1 MKKFNL
7 FLATLLLCVAMFCSC
22 GSVEI
27 GDSSIPQATTRAVLI
42 DVNGDSVALEDTDSS
57 SFVIDDSSIAETT
70 TTTTK
75 ASTTTTTKKKTA
87 ATTTTTTTEVVT
99 QKIIYDAAPAVE
111 KTITCKQTEQ
121 TKAKPAQIEEF
132 IVFKSS
138 THYVHKS
145 TCRWANSEC
154 KKITDTENI
163 KARKCTECNP
173 DIEIKHLYKEPV
185 KTTTT
190 AAQSSSSSIDSYS
203 RQLLAEIVWHEAGS
217 NWITQYDKAHIAAA
231 VMNRVYDKRFPS
243 TVYDVLVAPGQFTGY
258 WPGSCTPTQACYDAV
273 DYYFAHSGEF
283 DASNSWYGDGRQNHF
298 YYQ

>member
-1 MKKFNL
+1 MKDNL
-7 FLATLLLCVAMFCSC
+7 
-22 GSVEI
+22 
-27 GDSSIPQATTRAVLI
+27 
-42 DVNGDSVALEDTDSS
+42 
-57 SFVIDDSSIAETT
+57 
-70 TTTTK
+70 
-75 ASTTTTTKKKTA
+75 
-87 ATTTTTTTEVVT
+87 
-99 QKIIYDAAPAVE
+99 KIIYDAAPAVE

-190 AAQSSSSSIDSYS
+190 TAQSSSSSIDSYS